1 MYICPNC
8 NKTSDT
14 PMNFCSNCG
23 SAMVQQDPIAEA
35 MPVEEPVVSPVVTP
49 IPVTPV
55 ATAPV
60 YTVTQTPAPSKGKM
74 ITGMIL
80 GIAGVI
86 MGSIG
91 LLYTLLFIGLDGIMA
106 FSFGLVFS
114 MISAPLSL
122 VGMILSRGC
131 AAQGHSNGMISA
143 GKITGMIGTICSGVM
158 LFLAFIGLMASM

>member
-23 SAMVQQDPIAEA
+23 SAMVQQEPAAEA
-35 MPVEEPVVSPVVTP
+35 VQATEPVVIPVVNP
-49 IPVTPV
+49 VPVTPV

-60 YTVTQTPAPSKGKM
+60 YTVTDTPAPSKGKM

-80 GIAGVI
+80 GISGVV
-86 MGSIG
+86 MGSLG
-91 LLYTLLFIGLDGIMA
+91 LLYTLMFLAVDGAMA
-106 FSFGLVFS
+106 FGFGLVFS

-131 AAQGHSNGMISA
+131 AQQRPNGMTSA

-158 LFLAFIGLMASM
+158 LFLAFISLMASM